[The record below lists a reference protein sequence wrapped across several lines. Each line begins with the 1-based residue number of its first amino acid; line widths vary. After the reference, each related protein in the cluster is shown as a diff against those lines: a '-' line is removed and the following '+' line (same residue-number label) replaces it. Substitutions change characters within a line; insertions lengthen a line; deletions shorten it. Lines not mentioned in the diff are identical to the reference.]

1 MNSWLRGYL
10 SREFDWRE
18 KRMAYFPFFVDLKDR
33 ECYIF
38 GGGTVASRK
47 VEALLEFEAKV
58 TVIAPKV
65 CDEILQRKEEIEIL
79 LREYQEEDLDQA
91 FFVIAA
97 TNQSSVNAEISE
109 ACEKRKLLVN
119 AVDQPENCSCLF
131 PAYIKQGDITIGVTT
146 SGKSPV
152 MAGHIKKLIA
162 DQIPSYYGRLVQ
174 VLGSY
179 REIVKHR
186 VPAEKVRA
194 RIFKKLAKIGVEK
207 EGELLPEDVELLIK
221 QESDSE

>member
-1 MNSWLRGYL
+1 
-10 SREFDWRE
+10 
-18 KRMAYFPFFVDLKDR
+18 MAYFPFFVDLKDR

-47 VEALLEFEAKV
+47 VQSLLEFEAKV

-65 CDEILQRKEEIEIL
+65 CDEILQRKGEIEIW
-79 LREYQEEDLDQA
+79 LREYREEDLEQA

-97 TNQSSVNAEISE
+97 TNQTLVNAQISK
-109 ACEKRKLLVN
+109 ACEKRRILVN

-152 MAGHIKKLIA
+152 IAGHIKKLIA
-162 DQIPSYYGRLVQ
+162 AQLPSYYEQLVQ

-179 REIVKHR
+179 RDVVKQR
-186 VPAEKVRA
+186 VTTEKVRT
-194 RIFKKLAKIGVEK
+194 RIFKKLANLGVEK
-207 EGELLPEDVELLIK
+207 EGKLLPEDVELLIK

>member
-1 MNSWLRGYL
+1 
-10 SREFDWRE
+10 
-18 KRMAYFPFFVDLKDR
+18 MAYFPFFVDLKDR

-65 CDEILQRKEEIEIL
+65 CDKIWQRKAEIEIQ
-79 LREYQEEDLDQA
+79 LREYNEEDLDRA

-97 TNQSSVNAEISE
+97 TDQSSVNARISE
-109 ACEKRKLLVN
+109 ACEQRKILVN

-131 PAYIKQGDITIGVTT
+131 PAYIRQGDITIGVTT

-162 DQIPSYYGRLVQ
+162 DQIPSYYEGLVQ

-179 REIVKHR
+179 RDLIKERIPTER
-186 VPAEKVRA
+186 VRA
-194 RIFKKLAKIGVEK
+194 RIFKKLANIGVEQ
-207 EGELLPEDVELLIK
+207 EGKLAPEDVEIVIK